1 MADNEELDPNEALEP
16 LEGEEATDAEVE
28 FVEPREVVEKG
39 ECEPCPSM
47 APAWICLL
55 YTSPSPRD
63 LARSRMPSS
72 A

>member
-1 MADNEELDPNEALEP
+1 MADNEELDPNEAIEP

-47 APAWICLL
+47 RQLGWQR
-55 YTSPSPRD
+55 SPTWQ
-63 LARSRMPSS
+63 LC
-72 A
+72 